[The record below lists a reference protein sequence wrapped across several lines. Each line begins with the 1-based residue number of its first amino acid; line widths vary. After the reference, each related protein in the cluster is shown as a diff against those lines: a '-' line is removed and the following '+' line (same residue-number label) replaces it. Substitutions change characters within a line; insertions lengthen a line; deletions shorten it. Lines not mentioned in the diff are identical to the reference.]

1 MSWSSNKTFQASSC
15 IPYASLGRVS
25 LLLGQLVGRLQGNKE
40 NQLLDTVLLFSL
52 PAGVGPVLGA

>member
-25 LLLGQLVGRLQGNKE
+25 LLLGQLVGRLQRNKE
-40 NQLLDTVLLFSL
+40 SQLLDIVLLFSA
-52 PAGVGPVLGA
+52 PAGV

>member
-1 MSWSSNKTFQASSC
+1 MSWSSNKTFQASSY

>member
-15 IPYASLGRVS
+15 ILYASLGRVS